1 MSSHR
6 ASYLKTTLGALA
18 ASVVSFALAGY
29 DVVARWLSLPA
40 VGATATGAWSFL
52 YWVAV
57 AVLVALGVLCLL
69 VGTGGLFALHDDA
82 KERGTV
88 ARSPLSPSAR

>member
-18 ASVVSFALAGY
+18 ASVFSFALAGY
-29 DVVARWLSLPA
+29 VVARWLSLPTVA
-40 VGATATGAWSFL
+40 AEASGAWLFM

-57 AVLVALGVLCLL
+57 AVLVALGLLCLL

-82 KERGTV
+82 KERGAV
-88 ARSPLSPSAR
+88 VRSRPSPSAR